1 MTSLTPAGH
10 SSISLRGKQDLADQK
25 AADSVERRNFT
36 AAWCLA
42 TTTVSQK
49 TIFLLFLSPASRCP
63 PEGPTQTPRPA
74 KHYRVTPN
82 QLQPSDIAKPAR
94 PDAEGRT
101 LASPGLSGQA
111 VFSLQLWAQ
120 IQQCF
125 GVLKSDWEISVQSFP
140 FLDV

>member
-10 SSISLRGKQDLADQK
+10 SLISLRGKQDLADQK

-36 AAWCLA
+36 AA
-42 TTTVSQK
+42 SQK

-111 VFSLQLWAQ
+111 VFSLQLWAH

-125 GVLKSDWEISVQSFP
+125 GVLKSDWELSVQSFP